1 MLVNLDPARGL
12 RRNTSVML
20 RGRVIGEAVRA
31 VMKTSHPGGRSIA
44 ARWRGGA
51 LALIRPGAEM
61 ALLAGVAI
69 GCAQIGWRIVSPE
82 LPDLSVADVSPDL
95 AVESAAADTRSPFA
109 PLQFTEA
116 ASASVHADI
125 GGIRVVG
132 LRVAPRAEDSGAVL
146 VLGDG
151 AQRSFLVGYEIVEGV
166 RLAAIE
172 SGHIVVSL
180 GDDEQIIPLE
190 RAAPKGPS
198 LALALLGRPQ
208 PAFEP
213 STSMVA
219 SAAPV
224 WTGDGQAETVSLPLA
239 QQQDIAGWLL
249 ATSGQVE
256 SRDGQPYAW
265 RAAGAAPQQVADA
278 GVQAGDLIVSVNGV
292 GPASGQSRLISAATA
307 GPITLEVERKTGQ
320 RVRLQVS
327 RGF

>member
-1 MLVNLDPARGL
+1 
-12 RRNTSVML
+12 
-20 RGRVIGEAVRA
+20 
-31 VMKTSHPGGRSIA
+31 
-44 ARWRGGA
+44 
-51 LALIRPGAEM
+51 M

-109 PLQFTEA
+109 PLQFAEA
-116 ASASVHADI
+116 ANANVHADL

-151 AQRSFLVGYEIVEGV
+151 AQRSFLVGYEIVDGV

-190 RAAPKGPS
+190 RAAPTGPS

-213 STSMVA
+213 GATMVA